1 MAFPDDVMTADE
13 KVILH
18 LRPHWKVM
26 ILPTLVFLLAVAAV
40 GAALVLGWA
49 TTAVY
54 IVAGVALIAVAVW
67 SFWPWLVWR
76 TTHYVF
82 TNERIIFQFG
92 VFNRDRRD
100 IPLMRVNDHS
110 MSQSFLE
117 RILGC
122 GTLTIES
129 AGERGQSVL
138 RDIPHVGV
146 VQTKLYELVESDR
159 DAYSLNDNE
168 RARRVPGQA
177 DKTEETQ

>member
-13 KVILH
+13 KVVLH

-26 ILPTLVFLLAVAAV
+26 IMPTIVLLLAVAAV
-40 GAALVLGWA
+40 VTSLAMGWDKVV
-49 TTAVY
+49 VY
-54 IVAGVALIAVAVW
+54 IVAGISLVAVAIW
-67 SFWPWLVWR
+67 SFWPWLAWR

-92 VFNRDRRD
+92 VFSRDRRD

-122 GTLTIES
+122 GVLIIES

-138 RDIPHVGV
+138 KDIPHVGV
-146 VQTKLYELVESDR
+146 VQTKLYELVEADR
-159 DAYSLNDNE
+159 DVHSLDDNE
-168 RARRVPGQA
+168 RRPVPSQVE
-177 DKTEETQ
+177 KSEEHQ

>member
-13 KVILH
+13 KVVLH

-26 ILPTLVFLLAVAAV
+26 IMPTIVLLLAIAAIA
-40 GAALVLGWA
+40 AALVLNWA
-49 TTAVY
+49 TTVVY
-54 IVAGVALIAVAVW
+54 IVAGIAVIAVAIW

-92 VFNRDRRD
+92 VFARDRRD

-110 MSQSFLE
+110 MSQSFIE

-138 RDIPHVGV
+138 TDIPHVQV
-146 VQTKLYELVESDR
+146 VQTKLYELVEHDR
-159 DAYSLNDNE
+159 DLHSLGE
-168 RARRVPGQA
+168 AELRTQLQA
-177 DKTEETQ
+177 DKTEETR

>member
-26 ILPTLVFLLAVAAV
+26 IMPTLVLLLAVAAV
-40 GAALVLGWA
+40 AAALVLDW
-49 TTAVY
+49 TTTMVY
-54 IVAGVALIAVAVW
+54 IVAGVAIIAVAIW
-67 SFWPWLVWR
+67 SFWPWLIWR

-82 TNERIIFQFG
+82 TNERIIFQYG
-92 VFNRDRRD
+92 VFSRDRRD

-117 RILGC
+117 RMLGC
-122 GTLTIES
+122 GVLTIES

-138 RDIPHVGV
+138 RDIPHVGI
-146 VQTKLYELVESDR
+146 VQTKLYELVEQDR
-159 DAYSLNDNE
+159 DQHSLDDNE
-168 RARRVPGQA
+168 RVRHVPSQA